1 MRKIIASLDIGTNSI
16 KLIVGEIQ
24 KNRLNVLSCV
34 DVPSEGIRKGYIVN
48 PESAEIALKEVFHKT
63 EELLGM
69 PVKKVL
75 VNIPAYNLDCFV
87 SSGEVTIKS
96 DDKII
101 SHSDLIRAMQLSVYN
116 KVEPNKE
123 LVTILPT
130 KFIINEEEQVKN
142 PINIVANNL
151 TVNDVAVVIPKK
163 NSEVII
169 KTLEKIGVKVVDIC
183 VSPLADY
190 YEFKSSDMNQ
200 KVGAVVNIGQSN
212 TTVSIF
218 NKGILT
224 ACEVIDMGSG
234 IIDNDIAYVFKLA
247 KKEAS
252 YLKEKLS
259 VADIHTAM
267 PNETIMMKD
276 ANDKD
281 VKISQ
286 YDISAV
292 VISRINELLGLI
304 KKQINLLTKK
314 EISYIMF
321 SGGISELTYFD
332 RIIDTFFGSI
342 ASVGKIEEVGARD
355 NKYSVALG
363 MIKYYNSRLKLR
375 NVEFS
380 IFSLDEQE
388 EFGGTRKKVSIS
400 ENSLLGK
407 IYGYFFDN

>member
-24 KNRLNVLSCV
+24 KNKLNVLSCV
-34 DVPSEGIRKGYIVN
+34 EVPANGIRKGYIVN
-48 PESAEIALKEVFHKT
+48 PESAEYALKEAFNKT

-75 VNIPAYNLDCFV
+75 VNIPAYNLDCFI
-87 SSGEVTIKS
+87 SSGSVTIKS
-96 DDKII
+96 DDKVV
-101 SHSDLIRAMQLSVYN
+101 SHADLVRAMQSSVYN
-116 KVEPNKE
+116 KIEPNRE

-130 KFIINEEEQVKN
+130 KFIINEEEQVKS
-142 PINIVANNL
+142 PINMVANSL
-151 TVNDVAVVIPKK
+151 TVNDVAVVLPRK
-163 NSEVII
+163 NSEAII
-169 KTLEKIGVKVVDIC
+169 KSLEKIGVKVVDIC
-183 VSPLADY
+183 ISPLADY
-190 YEFKSSDMNQ
+190 YEFKKPEYKE

-218 NKGILT
+218 TKGILT
-224 ACEVIDMGSG
+224 ACEIIDMGSG
-234 IIDNDIAYVFKLA
+234 IIDNDIAYVFKIP
-247 KKEAS
+247 KKDAN

-259 VADIHTAM
+259 VADIHAAQ
-267 PNETIMMKD
+267 PNESVIIKD
-276 ANDKD
+276 INGGD

-292 VISRINELLGLI
+292 VISRLNELFGLI

-314 EISYIMF
+314 EISYIIF
-321 SGGISELTYFD
+321 SGGISELSYFD
-332 RIIDTFFGSI
+332 RLIDSFFGTI
-342 ASVGKIEEVGARD
+342 GKVGAVEEIGARD

-363 MIKYYNSRLKLR
+363 IIKYYNSRLKLR

-388 EFGGTRKKVSIS
+388 EFGGNHKKVNIS